1 MQDMDYCESVERRI
15 EMTVEVRF
23 FASLV
28 ERAGLSVE
36 SVEVEP
42 ATDVTALW
50 QMLIERH
57 PALGDLSFRPLV
69 ACDLEYAAWDR
80 RLDGVR
86 EVAFLPP
93 VSGG

>member
-1 MQDMDYCESVERRI
+1 MMDSKAS
-15 EMTVEVRF
+15 TLQVRF

-28 ERAGLSVE
+28 DCTGRSREAVE
-36 SVEVEP
+36 IDPSS
-42 ATDVTALW
+42 DVAELW
-50 QMLIERH
+50 RVLVDRH
-57 PALGDLSFRPLV
+57 PSLADVGFRPLV
-69 ACDLEYAAWDR
+69 ACDRVYASWDR